1 MIRYLTSFFLF
12 HTFLVLQGDVGKF
25 LEPITFGKNT
35 ETPYQT
41 KQFLKSSALISPT
54 RSIDFREAQY
64 TSKSSVKLDRELL
77 ELKLSEMIAHRY
89 QASGKVSV
97 FLTREWNNLEIGSN
111 FIVKINDCT
120 PDELTSST
128 FIRFSIWDEG
138 SLIGNFAEPVRM
150 AHYVDVYF
158 TSLQLNRGSRINPS
172 MCSSRP
178 VDILKQFA
186 GAVPVTAN
194 LNGYQLSANLKPNS
208 PVRWN
213 QLAKVTL
220 VRKGKVVDVFA
231 SGNGIYVT
239 MKGMALEDGV
249 EGGLVKIKNLSSD
262 KTFHAKV
269 LNENSV
275 KVHL

>member
-97 FLTREWNNLEIGSN
+97 F
-111 FIVKINDCT
+111 
-120 PDELTSST
+120 
-128 FIRFSIWDEG
+128 
-138 SLIGNFAEPVRM
+138 
-150 AHYVDVYF
+150 
-158 TSLQLNRGSRINPS
+158 
-172 MCSSRP
+172 
-178 VDILKQFA
+178 
-186 GAVPVTAN
+186 
-194 LNGYQLSANLKPNS
+194 NS
-208 PVRWN
+208 
-213 QLAKVTL
+213 
-220 VRKGKVVDVFA
+220 
-231 SGNGIYVT
+231 
-239 MKGMALEDGV
+239 
-249 EGGLVKIKNLSSD
+249 
-262 KTFHAKV
+262 
-269 LNENSV
+269 
-275 KVHL
+275 